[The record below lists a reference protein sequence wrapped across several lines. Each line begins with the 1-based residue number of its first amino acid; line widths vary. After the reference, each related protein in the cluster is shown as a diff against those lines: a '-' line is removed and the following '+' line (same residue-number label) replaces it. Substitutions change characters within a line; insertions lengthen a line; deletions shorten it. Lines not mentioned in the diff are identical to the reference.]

1 MSYNLTICSRGGSQ
15 IFEIL
20 TLIQISSNA
29 FNPVLY
35 ADVALG
41 KMAAL
46 NNLDASPARLASETL
61 MGSSPDPSPL
71 MMPSKA
77 KSFGCFANKKHF

>member
-1 MSYNLTICSRGGSQ
+1 
-15 IFEIL
+15 
-20 TLIQISSNA
+20 
-29 FNPVLY
+29 
-35 ADVALG
+35 
-41 KMAAL
+41 MAAL